1 MQYLC
6 LLNGIKK
13 ANRGENFMYEVG
25 MYGGS
30 FNPLHL
36 GHVKCIIKAA
46 TQCRE
51 LNIIL
56 SNGKNRDEVSVRVR
70 YRWLYLLTKHIG
82 NVRIHILEDTADSKE
97 DYTSEYWQSDSEIV
111 KKMIGKHIDVIFCG
125 DDYDNDDNFYK
136 KCYPD
141 SDILFFK
148 RDEIS
153 STKIRTNIYKYWEW
167 LPSVVR
173 PYYVKKVLLIGGES
187 VGKSTMTINLAN
199 YYNTNYV
206 EEVGRELSE
215 KSGTDKM
222 MLAEDFTEILLKHKL
237 KEMEAIEK
245 SNKVLFIDTDCLITQ
260 FYMNFLDDKDQDYEN
275 NRTLSDAISDIN
287 SYDLVLF
294 LEPDVQFVQDGTRN
308 VEIQEN
314 REKYSNQIKDI
325 FDKHNIKYEITNGDY
340 LNRFEKITKLVDN
353 IIGK

>member
-1 MQYLC
+1 
-6 LLNGIKK
+6 
-13 ANRGENFMYEVG
+13 MYEVG

-36 GHVKCIIKAA
+36 GHLKCIIKAA
-46 TQCRE
+46 SQCKE
-51 LNIIL
+51 LHIIL
-56 SNGKNRDEVSVRVR
+56 SNGKKRDEVSVRVR

-82 NVRIHILEDTADSKE
+82 NVQIHILEDEADSKE
-97 DYTSEYWQSDSEIV
+97 NYTKEYWKSDSEIV
-111 KKMIGKHIDVIFCG
+111 KKMIGKHIDVVFCG

-136 KCYPD
+136 SCYPD
-141 SDILFFK
+141 SEIKFFK

-153 STKIRTNIYKYWEW
+153 STKIRSNVYNHWEW
-167 LPSVVR
+167 LPNVVK

-237 KEMEAIEK
+237 KEMECMEK

-275 NRTLSDAISDIN
+275 NRTLADAISAIN

-325 FDKHNIKYEITNGDY
+325 FDKHNIKYEIISGDY
-340 LNRFEKITKLVDN
+340 LNRFEKIIKLVDN